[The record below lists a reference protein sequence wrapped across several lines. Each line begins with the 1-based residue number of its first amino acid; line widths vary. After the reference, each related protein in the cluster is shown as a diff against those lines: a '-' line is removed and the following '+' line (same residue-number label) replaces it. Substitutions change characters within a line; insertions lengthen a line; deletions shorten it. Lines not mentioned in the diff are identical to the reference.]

1 MRIRWYQRQ
10 TAESLFDK
18 TVTCCQRGVPAEAGN
33 EDSSEVALQKMS

>member
-18 TVTCCQRGVPAEAGN
+18 TVTCQRGVPAEAGN